1 MAYYIDKT
9 KKTAVKF
16 EGKNAFAWNGETRR
30 FDIPTTNV
38 SPKSRMTRTS
48 DFEARR
54 YLFESHPQGYVKRL
68 QHLAKNVNH
77 AFDLVDAKELTVEI
91 AESHLKAAK
100 DLLHRLANEI
110 RELQDAVVAYGMQMG
125 DSGQLL
131 SNCSEV
137 LKDHIIIAETEIEI
151 ANLKN
156 DLMACEHGM
165 CADCARKNTCKE
177 TKRQKA
183 DCR

>member
-38 SPKSRMTRTS
+38 SPKSRMIRTS

-68 QHLAKNVNH
+68 RQLAKNIHKV
-77 AFDLVDAKELTVEI
+77 FDRVDDKELTVEI

-100 DLLHRLANEI
+100 DRLHRLANEI
-110 RELQDAVVAYGMQMG
+110 KDLQTAVAAYGMQMG

-137 LKDHIIIAETEIEI
+137 LKGRIVIAETEIEI
-151 ANLKN
+151 AKLRSNLT
-156 DLMACEHGM
+156 ACEHGM
-165 CADCARKNTCKE
+165 CSDCARKDACK
-177 TKRQKA
+177 A
-183 DCR
+183 HP